1 MKILE
6 KLTKKQKDVF
16 SDNAATIVVF
26 GDSNTQGCF
35 ECFMNEQGQID
46 TVFETENSYGAKLKH
61 ILQVLYPKAQ
71 INLINSGISGD
82 NATNA
87 LKRIENSVLQ
97 YNPDLVILSFG
108 TNDAGGGL
116 GALDQYK
123 NSMDRIFSTLKNNGC
138 DVIFMSSVLKNT
150 YVSHRLTEAYLR
162 ELAETQVLSVEQDI
176 DGVFFAEAGKLCKK
190 YGFVYCDC
198 YAKWKK
204 MYENGVDTTNLLS
217 NSLNHPIRELHW
229 LFATSLVEAIFDFTI
244 ENDG

>member
-1 MKILE
+1 MKILQ
-6 KLTKKQKDVF
+6 KLAAKQKDVF

-35 ECFMNEQGQID
+35 ECFMNEEGVID

-87 LKRIENSVLQ
+87 LKRVESSVLA
-97 YNPDLVILSFG
+97 YNPDLVIVSFG

-116 GALDQYK
+116 AGLEQYK
-123 NSMDRIFSTLKNNGC
+123 KSMDGIFARLKEKGC
-138 DVIFMSSVLKNT
+138 DVIFLSSVLKNA
-150 YVSHRLTEAYLR
+150 YVSNKLTDPTLR
-162 ELAETQVLSVEQDI
+162 AIAEQQVLLVEQNMDEI
-176 DGVFFAEAGKLCKK
+176 YFKEAKKLCEQ
-190 YGFVYCDC
+190 YGFLFCDGH
-198 YAKWKK
+198 AKWKK
-204 MYENGVDTTNLLS
+204 MRENGVDTTALLS

-229 LFATSLVEAIFDFTI
+229 LFATSLVEMIF
-244 ENDG
+244 EN